1 MQLLKT
7 HYSCQKQTVAVKNTS
22 QLSKKLSVP
31 AGTIT
36 STIGYRSGSRSLTM
50 IDHNGRKIDYLRISV
65 TDRCNLRCKYCMPDG
80 IRSVPMSQILTFEE
94 ILAIVRETAAIG
106 IRCVRLTGGE
116 PLVRLGMPD
125 LVRKLKRVPGIEKV
139 TMTTNGILL
148 QEYLPALTG
157 SGLDAVNISLDTMD
171 RAQYRA
177 ITGTDGLDTVLRAI
191 SAACASGLRVKVNAV
206 SLALGEDNIRALI
219 ALAKDLPVDIR
230 FIEMMPIGYGRD
242 FPVADSKDRIIEIVE
257 KEVRPKDFH
266 EDPEGICR
274 SRFGV
279 VDHRTLLNQLQRMY
293 PGMKKDDS
301 VHGFGPAVYY
311 SIPGYR
317 GSLGLISAIHG
328 KFCDSCNR
336 VRLTSQG
343 FLKTCLCY
351 DEGTDLRAVLRSGL
365 PEGEMHR
372 ILRERLYRAIYEKP
386 DAHCFEMPEK
396 ITEKAG
402 MSAIGG

>member
-1 MQLLKT
+1 
-7 HYSCQKQTVAVKNTS
+7 
-22 QLSKKLSVP
+22 
-31 AGTIT
+31 
-36 STIGYRSGSRSLTM
+36 
-50 IDHNGRKIDYLRISV
+50 
-65 TDRCNLRCKYCMPDG
+65 
-80 IRSVPMSQILTFEE
+80 
-94 ILAIVRETAAIG
+94 
-106 IRCVRLTGGE
+106 
-116 PLVRLGMPD
+116 
-125 LVRKLKRVPGIEKV
+125 
-139 TMTTNGILL
+139 
-148 QEYLPALTG
+148 
-157 SGLDAVNISLDTMD
+157 MD

-219 ALAKDLPVDIR
+219 SLAKDLPVDIR

>member
-1 MQLLKT
+1 
-7 HYSCQKQTVAVKNTS
+7 
-22 QLSKKLSVP
+22 
-31 AGTIT
+31 
-36 STIGYRSGSRSLTM
+36 M

-148 QEYLPALTG
+148 QENLPALTG
-157 SGLDAVNISLDTMD
+157 AGLDAVNISLDTMD

-219 ALAKDLPVDIR
+219 SLAKDLPVDIR

-279 VDHRTLLNQLQRMY
+279 VDHRTLLNQLQRM
-293 PGMKKDDS
+293 
-301 VHGFGPAVYY
+301 
-311 SIPGYR
+311 
-317 GSLGLISAIHG
+317 
-328 KFCDSCNR
+328 
-336 VRLTSQG
+336 
-343 FLKTCLCY
+343 
-351 DEGTDLRAVLRSGL
+351 
-365 PEGEMHR
+365 
-372 ILRERLYRAIYEKP
+372 
-386 DAHCFEMPEK
+386 
-396 ITEKAG
+396 
-402 MSAIGG
+402 

>member
-1 MQLLKT
+1 
-7 HYSCQKQTVAVKNTS
+7 
-22 QLSKKLSVP
+22 
-31 AGTIT
+31 
-36 STIGYRSGSRSLTM
+36 M

-94 ILAIVRETAAIG
+94 ILAIVREAASIG

-125 LVRKLKRVPGIEKV
+125 LVRRLKAVPGIEKV

-148 QEYLPALTG
+148 QENLPALTG
-157 SGLDAVNISLDTMD
+157 AGLDAVNISLDTMD

-177 ITGTDGLDTVLRAI
+177 ITGTDGLDTVLSAI
-191 SAACASGLRVKVNAV
+191 PAACASGLRVKVNAV

-219 ALAKDLPVDIR
+219 SLAKDLPVDIR
-230 FIEMMPIGYGRD
+230 FIEMMPIGYGKD
-242 FPVADSKDRIIEIVE
+242 FPVRDSENRNLESSYRSYGDRENTKSE
-257 KEVRPKDFH
+257 KKEARPKDFH

-279 VDHRTLLNQLQRMY
+279 VDHRTLLDQLQRMY
-293 PGMKKDDS
+293 PGMKKEDS

-351 DEGTDLRAVLRSGL
+351 DEGADLRAVLRAGL
-365 PEGEMHR
+365 SEEEMR
-372 ILRERLYRAIYEKP
+372 RTLREQMRKTIYEKP
-386 DAHCFEMPEK
+386 DAHCFEVPEK

>member
-1 MQLLKT
+1 
-7 HYSCQKQTVAVKNTS
+7 
-22 QLSKKLSVP
+22 
-31 AGTIT
+31 
-36 STIGYRSGSRSLTM
+36 M

-148 QEYLPALTG
+148 QENLPALTG
-157 SGLDAVNISLDTMD
+157 AGLDAVNISLDTMD

-177 ITGTDGLDTVLRAI
+177 ITGTDGLDTVLSAI
-191 SAACASGLRVKVNAV
+191 PAACASGLRVKVNAV

-219 ALAKDLPVDIR
+219 SLAKDLPADIR

-242 FPVADSKDRIIEIVE
+242 FPVADSKDRIIEMVE
-257 KEVRPKDFH
+257 KEARPKDFH

-274 SRFGV
+274 SRFEV
-279 VDHRTLLNQLQRMY
+279 VDHRTLLDQLQRMY
-293 PGMKKDDS
+293 PGMKKEDS

-311 SIPGYR
+311 
-317 GSLGLISAIHG
+317 
-328 KFCDSCNR
+328 
-336 VRLTSQG
+336 
-343 FLKTCLCY
+343 
-351 DEGTDLRAVLRSGL
+351 
-365 PEGEMHR
+365 
-372 ILRERLYRAIYEKP
+372 
-386 DAHCFEMPEK
+386 
-396 ITEKAG
+396 
-402 MSAIGG
+402 

>member
-1 MQLLKT
+1 
-7 HYSCQKQTVAVKNTS
+7 
-22 QLSKKLSVP
+22 
-31 AGTIT
+31 
-36 STIGYRSGSRSLTM
+36 M
-50 IDHNGRKIDYLRISV
+50 IDHTGRKIDYLRISV
-65 TDRCNLRCKYCMPDG
+65 TDRCNLRCKYCMPNG

-94 ILAIVRETAAIG
+94 ILEIVREAAAIG

-116 PLVRLGMPD
+116 PLVRPGIPD
-125 LVRKLKRVPGIEKV
+125 LVRKLKSVPGIEKV

-148 QEYLPALTG
+148 QENLPALTDA
-157 SGLDAVNISLDTMD
+157 GLDAVNISLDTMD
-171 RAQYRA
+171 RGQYLA

-191 SAACASGLRVKVNAV
+191 PAACAAGLRVKVNAV

-219 ALAKDLPVDIR
+219 SLAKDLPADIR
-230 FIEMMPIGYGRD
+230 FIEMMPIGYGKD
-242 FPVADSKDRIIEIVE
+242 FPVRDSEQSDADL
-257 KEVRPKDFH
+257 KEALPKDLH

-279 VDHRTLLNQLQRMY
+279 MDHRALLDLLQRMY
-293 PGMKKDDS
+293 PGMEKETS
-301 VHGFGPAVYY
+301 FHGFGPAVYY

-317 GSLGLISAIHG
+317 GSLGLISALHG
-328 KFCDSCNR
+328 KFCASCNR

-351 DEGTDLRAVLRSGL
+351 DEGADLRAVLRAGL
-365 PEGEMHR
+365 PEQEMR
-372 ILRERLYRAIYEKP
+372 SRLREALCRAIYEKP
-386 DAHCFEMPEK
+386 DAHCFEAPEK

>member
-148 QEYLPALTG
+148 QENLPALTG
-157 SGLDAVNISLDTMD
+157 AGLDAVNISLDTMD

-219 ALAKDLPVDIR
+219 SLAKDLPVDIR

-266 EDPEGICR
+266 EDPEG
-274 SRFGV
+274 
-279 VDHRTLLNQLQRMY
+279 NLQK
-293 PGMKKDDS
+293 PLWG
-301 VHGFGPAVYY
+301 
-311 SIPGYR
+311 R
-317 GSLGLISAIHG
+317 GSQDPSEPASAHV
-328 KFCDSCNR
+328 SR
-336 VRLTSQG
+336 
-343 FLKTCLCY
+343 
-351 DEGTDLRAVLRSGL
+351 
-365 PEGEMHR
+365 
-372 ILRERLYRAIYEKP
+372 YEKR
-386 DAHCFEMPEK
+386 
-396 ITEKAG
+396 
-402 MSAIGG
+402 

>member
-1 MQLLKT
+1 
-7 HYSCQKQTVAVKNTS
+7 
-22 QLSKKLSVP
+22 
-31 AGTIT
+31 
-36 STIGYRSGSRSLTM
+36 M

-148 QEYLPALTG
+148 QENLPALTG
-157 SGLDAVNISLDTMD
+157 AGLDAVNISLDTMD

-219 ALAKDLPVDIR
+219 SLAKDLPVDIR

-257 KEVRPKDFH
+257 KEARPKDFH

-351 DEGTDLRAVLRSGL
+351 DEGTDLRAVLRAGL